1 MWSRV
6 RLGWWSTFCS
16 NRLRNT
22 EGFMESGTINVE
34 DEAAEE
40 AADEEADEENEEN
53 EAGGE
58 EGE

>member
-16 NRLRNT
+16 NCLRNT

-34 DEAAEE
+34 DEAE
-40 AADEEADEENEEN
+40 DEEEDEED

>member
-34 DEAAEE
+34 DEAE
-40 AADEEADEENEEN
+40 DEEDEED